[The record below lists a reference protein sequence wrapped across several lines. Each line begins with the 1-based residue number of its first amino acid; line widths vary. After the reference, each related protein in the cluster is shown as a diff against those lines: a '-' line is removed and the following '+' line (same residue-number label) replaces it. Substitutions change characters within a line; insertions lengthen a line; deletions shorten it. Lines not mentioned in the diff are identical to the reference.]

1 MTLAHV
7 DHAALGT
14 STPPAL
20 PRDPAGPSAARKA
33 TVAAF
38 LEAERRNAK
47 RQLLINRAMAAGF
60 GVFVIAVWAIATEGG
75 FVHALIIPTPL
86 DTFWATGRVMSADY
100 FWPNTW
106 VTLQEIFWGFLIGAL
121 AGVILGIGVAM
132 FSSVR
137 ATLYPYLVALQAPPK
152 IVLAPIFITW
162 FGFDMAS
169 KIAISVV
176 MCFFPMFLNTLTG
189 LSSVDPNAVKLMRSL
204 TASRWQTFR
213 YLLLPNALPIMM
225 AGVKLCWTLAVLG
238 VIVGEFVGAS
248 AGIGYLIYAM
258 NFQLDIA
265 GVFALII
272 LLSLFTLLIYN
283 LIEAFEARIIFWS
296 QL

>member
-1 MTLAHV
+1 MTIDAAIDHPAIDPVKTQSSVEKYLA
-7 DHAALGT
+7 LQK
-14 STPPAL
+14 
-20 PRDPAGPSAARKA
+20 AR
-33 TVAAF
+33 
-38 LEAERRNAK
+38 ERRK
-47 RQLLINRAMAAGF
+47 RITNRLLAIGF
-60 GVFVIAVWAIATEGG
+60 GVFVLAVWFVATEFG
-75 FVHALIIPTPL
+75 FVHALIIPSPV
-86 DTFWATGRVMSADY
+86 DTFFATGRVMSADY
-100 FWPNTW
+100 FIPNTW
-106 VTLQEIFWGFLIGAL
+106 VTVQEILWGFAIGL
-121 AGVILGIGVAM
+121 ASGVVLGVGVAM
-132 FSSVR
+132 FDSVR
-137 ATLYPYLVALQAPPK
+137 ATIYPYLVALQAPPK
-152 IVLAPIFITW
+152 IVLAPIFVTW
-162 FGFDMAS
+162 FGFDQAS
-169 KIAISVV
+169 KIAIGVV
-176 MCFFPMFLNTLTG
+176 MSFFPMFLNTLTG

-272 LLSLFTLLIYN
+272 LLSVFTLIVYQ
-283 LIEAFEARIIFWS
+283 LIEWAEARIIFWK

>member
-1 MTLAHV
+1 MSLV
-7 DHAALGT
+7 HANADDM
-14 STPPAL
+14 PA
-20 PRDPAGPSAARKA
+20 PTGHESMIDRFIAG
-33 TVAAF
+33 
-38 LEAERRNAK
+38 ERRK
-47 RQLLINRAMAAGF
+47 QRRKHLLHRLLAAGF
-60 GVFVIAVWAIATEGG
+60 GLFVLLVWHVATTYG

-86 DTFWATGRVMSADY
+86 ATFEATGRVMSAEY
-100 FWPNTW
+100 FWPNVW
-106 VTLQEIFWGFLIGAL
+106 VTLQEILWGFAIGL
-121 AGVILGIGVAM
+121 ASGVILGVGVAM
-132 FSSVR
+132 FDTVR
-137 ATLYPYLVALQAPPK
+137 ATIYPYLVALQAPPK

-162 FGFDMAS
+162 FGFDQAS
-169 KIAISVV
+169 KIAIAVV

-189 LSSVDPNAVKLMRSL
+189 LSSVDPNAIKLMRSL
-204 TASRWQTFR
+204 TAGRWKTFR

-265 GVFALII
+265 GVFSLII
-272 LLSLFTLLIYN
+272 LLSLFTLVVYQ
-283 LIEAFEARIIFWS
+283 LIEALESRIIFWK

>member
-1 MTLAHV
+1 MAHAESIPL
-7 DHAALGT
+7 DGSTAA
-14 STPPAL
+14 PAL
-20 PRDPAGPSAARKA
+20 PRDPAGLSEARKA

-38 LEAERRNAK
+38 LAAERRK
-47 RQLLINRAMAAGF
+47 ERRQLLANRLMAAGF

-75 FVHALIIPTPL
+75 FVHALIIPTPI
-86 DTFWATGRVMSADY
+86 DTFWAMGRVMSADY

-106 VTLQEIFWGFLIGAL
+106 VTLQEIFWGFLIGAT

-132 FSSVR
+132 FASVR

-189 LSSVDPNAVKLMRSL
+189 LSTVDPNAVKLMRSL

-272 LLSLFTLLIYN
+272 LLSVFTLVIYN
-283 LIEAFEARIIFWS
+283 LIEKLEARIIFWS

>member
-1 MTLAHV
+1 
-7 DHAALGT
+7 
-14 STPPAL
+14 
-20 PRDPAGPSAARKA
+20 
-33 TVAAF
+33 
-38 LEAERRNAK
+38 
-47 RQLLINRAMAAGF
+47 
-60 GVFVIAVWAIATEGG
+60 
-75 FVHALIIPTPL
+75 
-86 DTFWATGRVMSADY
+86 MSADY
-100 FWPNTW
+100 FWPNAS
-106 VTLQEIFWGFLIGAL
+106 VTLQEIFWGFAIGL
-121 AGVILGIGVAM
+121 ASGVVLGVGVAM
-132 FSSVR
+132 FDTVR
-137 ATLYPYLVALQAPPK
+137 ATIYPYLVALQAPPK

-162 FGFDMAS
+162 FGFDQPS
-169 KIAISVV
+169 KIAIAVV
-176 MCFFPMFLNTLTG
+176 MSFFPMFLNTLTG

-204 TASRWQTFR
+204 TAGRWKTFR

-272 LLSLFTLLIYN
+272 LLSVFTLVVYQ
-283 LIEAFEARIIFWS
+283 LIEWLESRVVFWK

>member
-1 MTLAHV
+1 MAIAEDMTI
-7 DHAALGT
+7 AAL
-14 STPPAL
+14 PVPAHKDAID
-20 PRDPAGPSAARKA
+20 RFIA
-33 TVAAF
+33 
-38 LEAERRNAK
+38 AERRGVQRRNI
-47 RQLLINRAMAAGF
+47 RNRLLAAGF
-60 GVFVIAVWAIATEGG
+60 GVLMLLIWHVATEFGL
-75 FVHALIIPTPL
+75 VHRLIIPSPA
-86 DTFWATGRVMSADY
+86 DTFWATGRVMSAEY
-100 FWPNTW
+100 FWPNVS
-106 VTLQEIFWGFLIGAL
+106 VTLQEIIWGFAIGL
-121 AGVILGIGVAM
+121 ASGVVLGAGVAM
-132 FSSVR
+132 FDSVR
-137 ATLYPYLVALQAPPK
+137 ATIYPYLVALQAPPK

-162 FGFDMAS
+162 FGFDQAS
-169 KIAISVV
+169 KIAIAVV

-204 TASRWQTFR
+204 TAGRWKTFR

-265 GVFALII
+265 GVFSLII
-272 LLSLFTLLIYN
+272 LLSVFTLVVYQ
-283 LIEAFEARIIFWS
+283 LIEWLESRIVFWK

>member
-1 MTLAHV
+1 VTASADIAASAPELAAERHQ
-7 DHAALGT
+7 T
-14 STPPAL
+14 SIE
-20 PRDPAGPSAARKA
+20 KY
-33 TVAAF
+33 VAAQKAR
-38 LEAERRNAK
+38 ETRRRLVN
-47 RQLLINRAMAAGF
+47 RLLAAGF
-60 GVFVIAVWAIATEGG
+60 GVLVLLIWQGATSFGL
-75 FVHALIIPTPL
+75 VHALIVPSPV
-86 DTFWATGRVMSADY
+86 DTFWGTLRVMSASY
-100 FWPNTW
+100 FLPNVW
-106 VTLQEIFWGFLIGAL
+106 VTLQEILWGFAIGL
-121 AGVILGIGVAM
+121 ASGVILGVGVAM
-132 FSSVR
+132 FDWVR
-137 ATLYPYLVALQAPPK
+137 ATIYPYLVALQAPPK

-162 FGFDMAS
+162 FGFDQPS
-169 KIAISVV
+169 KIAIAVV
-176 MCFFPMFLNTLTG
+176 MSFFPMFLNTLTG

-204 TASRWQTFR
+204 TAGRWKTFR

-272 LLSLFTLLIYN
+272 LLSLFTLVVYQ
-283 LIEAFEARIIFWS
+283 LIEWGEAKIIFWK